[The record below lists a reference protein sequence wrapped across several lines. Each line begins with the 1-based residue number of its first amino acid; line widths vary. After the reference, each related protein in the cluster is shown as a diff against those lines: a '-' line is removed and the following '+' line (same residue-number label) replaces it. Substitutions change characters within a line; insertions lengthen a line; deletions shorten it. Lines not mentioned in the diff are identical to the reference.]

1 VVVGLRTRE
10 AQKEV
15 NRYEVARR
23 TMSMYVVARCDE
35 EVCLLAVGIST
46 GSKRHQK
53 QKYKNGGMRR
63 AAPTSR
69 AMRA

>member
-1 VVVGLRTRE
+1 MVVGLRTRE

-35 EVCLLAVGIST
+35 EVCLLAVGT
-46 GSKRHQK
+46 C
-53 QKYKNGGMRR
+53 KYGLQ
-63 AAPTSR
+63 AAPK
-69 AMRA
+69 AKI